1 MFYAKVGV
9 IPMEFSSMEEYLRVF
24 RVPLQEE
31 VRAQLHQALDRSVN
45 VHKNSHAITST
56 ITKIVKEKETRDAT
70 TKLVFELLL
79 KSNLRVK
86 TSDLILLCSGQSQWD
101 AKRDCLLK
109 SDHDLSVLACVAEA
123 EEDSPVI
130 SATVYVQ
137 DESRVLTNLKIIKS
151 VWHVVLLGVSLT
163 PARRIWNAISV
174 PFESEQVS
182 QNSLTHSVLQIDRRV
197 SYTITMKSSFEMA

>member
-31 VRAQLHQALDRSVN
+31 VRAQLHQALDKSVN
-45 VHKNSHAITST
+45 EHKKSLVITSS
-56 ITKIVKEKETRDAT
+56 IRMVKQKKARDAT
-70 TKLVFELLL
+70 TKLVLELLL

-86 TSDLILLCSGQSQWD
+86 TSDLILLCSGQPQWD

-109 SDHDLSVLACVAEA
+109 SDHDLFVLACVAKA

-182 QNSLTHSVLQIDRRV
+182 QNSITHSVLQIDRRV

>member
-45 VHKNSHAITST
+45 EHENSLVITST
-56 ITKIVKEKETRDAT
+56 IRKIVKQKKARDAT
-70 TKLVFELLL
+70 KKLVLVLLL

-86 TSDLILLCSGQSQWD
+86 TSDLILLCSGQPQWD

-109 SDHDLSVLACVAEA
+109 SDHDLFVLACVANA

-137 DESRVLTNLKIIKS
+137 DESQVLTNLKIIKS

-182 QNSLTHSVLQIDRRV
+182 KNSITHSVLQIDRRV